1 MIIMKLIIKYLD
13 NTTKRVNKRCYNDV
27 FSYSINKWPSA
38 AKKLI
43 DDINTTIIEIYL
55 QPNVFERMESG

>member
-27 FSYSINKWPSA
+27 FSYSINKPSA

-55 QPNVFERMESG
+55 QPDVFERMESG

>member
-13 NTTKRVNKRCYNDV
+13 NITKRVNKRCYNDV

-43 DDINTTIIEIYL
+43 DDNNTTIIEIYL
-55 QPNVFERMESG
+55 QPDVFERMESG

>member
-1 MIIMKLIIKYLD
+1 MITMKLIIKYLD
-13 NTTKRVNKRCYNDV
+13 NTTKRVNTRCYNDV
-27 FSYSINKWPSA
+27 FSYSVNKWPSA